1 MAAYLYLTHIQGLL
15 CAASSGR
22 GGCHP
27 QAGSTATDG
36 SAPPEAGE
44 AAPPLHLM
52 LSVERTLEAV
62 GLLGAADRPCGAYR

>member
-1 MAAYLYLTHIQGLL
+1 M

-27 QAGSTATDG
+27 QATSTATDG
-36 SAPPEAGE
+36 PASSDEAGE